1 MTFIEEYLKYT
12 YPAEG
17 PESFFRWALHTA
29 IGAVMRD
36 NCWVNTTEGPIYPN
50 LYTVLLS
57 TKSSAV
63 RKNLPMKLAYNLV
76 KHIENTHIVSGRA
89 SLPGIV
95 KVLTSMKTTSNGH
108 QIKDASGFLFS
119 RELTG
124 LLHKDPDTID
134 QLTDWYDF
142 AEELDIVLKGE
153 MEASGGVL
161 TLKNLC
167 ISLLGAT
174 NDANIPEFYTK
185 RAQSG
190 GLLAR
195 SVIVRES
202 KRKHIKSYLEA
213 ETLGDFSYFEK
224 TFEEFANLKGPITLD
239 DNARAEHIS
248 WYNSITDEKISSTG
262 IEGRIQT
269 HALKVAMHCAIAN
282 RREQNIKIE
291 DIQYGIDQCVKLLPN
306 YKILSQTIAV
316 SDNVKV
322 GALFLRELLL
332 AKDYT
337 LSIKQLLQR
346 LWVEGLDK
354 EELDKILATYEEA
367 GLIELGRDTAKQE
380 IVITLTEVALEK
392 YREKTGEK
400 EI

>member
-1 MTFIEEYLKYT
+1 VTFIEEYLKYT

>member
-1 MTFIEEYLKYT
+1 MEFIQEYLKYT
-12 YPAEG
+12 FPAEG

-36 NCWVNTTEGPIYPN
+36 HCWVNTTTGPIYPN

-63 RKNLPMKLAYNLV
+63 RKEFPMRLAYKLV
-76 KHIENTHIVSGRA
+76 KHISNTHIISGRA

-95 KVLTSMKTTSNGH
+95 KVLTSVHTTSNGTRL
-108 QIKDASGFLFS
+108 KDASGFLFS

-142 AEELDIVLKGE
+142 AEEMDIVLKGD
-153 MEASGGVL
+153 MESSGGVL

-167 ISLLGAT
+167 ITLLGAT
-174 NDANIPEFYTK
+174 NEANIAEFYTR

-195 SVIVRES
+195 SIIVRES
-202 KRKHIKSYLEA
+202 KRKHIRSYLE
-213 ETLGDFSYFEK
+213 EESLGDFSYFNT
-224 TFEEFANLKGPITLD
+224 TFEEISKIKGPISLE
-239 DNARAEHIS
+239 DNARSEHIS

-282 RREQNIKIE
+282 RLERNIKIE
-291 DIQYGIDQCVKLLPN
+291 DVQYGIEHCVKLLPN

-316 SDNVKV
+316 SDRGRVT
-322 GALFLRELLL
+322 GLFLRELLL
-332 AKDYT
+332 APNHT

-346 LWVEGLDK
+346 LWIDGLDK
-354 EELDKILATYEEA
+354 EELDKTLATCEEA
-367 GLIELGRDTAKQE
+367 GLIEHGIDKVKQE
-380 IVITLTEVALEK
+380 AVITLTQVALDK
-392 YREKTGEK
+392 YREKTEERK
-400 EI
+400 I